1 MSKSNNPTLKINPKF
16 EKLIRPLSKEESEDL
31 EKSILALGCQDAI
44 KTWSGYIV
52 DGHNR
57 YRICSK
63 HNVPFKTEK
72 ITFPDESHAFEM
84 IYLNQTGRRNIN
96 DYCRAEAVVAL
107 KKIYAER
114 AKKEQ
119 GARKDLKPV
128 NKNIPQNSAESKKS
142 KDYKETTP
150 YKLAKKAG
158 VSHDTIHRVDKITES
173 ATEEEK
179 EKLRKGK
186 LSINKVYTEKQKG
199 KLLPADFPKGKYDVI
214 YSNFFEETK
223 EGWAPKKSIFYLCAL
238 PVKDLLKKKAVLF
251 LVATPAYLKETLR
264 VMKAW
269 GFEYSSLFVMEDQS
283 YLKGLY
289 VKDERH
295 LVLIGTKDK
304 VLPDQLPSFLMK
316 GKDLHKIIDNSYS
329 KGTRIDLFGTEEKKG
344 WSIYR

>member
-1 MSKSNNPTLKINPKF
+1 MTTPKNPTLKINPKF
-16 EKLIRPLSKEESEDL
+16 EKLIRPLSKEENEDL
-31 EKSILALGCQDAI
+31 EKSLLALGCQDSI
-44 KTWSGYIV
+44 KTWNGYIV

-57 YRICSK
+57 YRICNK
-63 HNVPFKTEK
+63 HGIAFKVEEM
-72 ITFPDESHAFEM
+72 TFPSESYVLEM

-119 GARKDLKPV
+119 GTRKDLKPS

-142 KDYKETTP
+142 KNYKETTP

-158 VSHDTIHRVDKITES
+158 VSHDTIHRVDKIVES

-186 LSINKVYTEKQKG
+186 LSINKVYTEKK
-199 KLLPADFPKGKYDVI
+199 KEKMLPSDFPKGKYSII

-223 EGWAPKKSIFYLCAL
+223 QGWSPRKPIAHLCAL
-238 PVKDLLKKKAVLF
+238 PVKNLLENKTVLF
-251 LVATPAYLKETLR
+251 LVATPEYLTETLS

-269 GFEYSSLFVMEDQS
+269 GFKYASLFVMEDQK

-316 GKDLHKIIDNSYS
+316 GKDLHKLIDNSYT
-329 KGTRIDLFGTEEKKG
+329 KGARIDLFGTEEKKG
-344 WSIYR
+344 WDIYR